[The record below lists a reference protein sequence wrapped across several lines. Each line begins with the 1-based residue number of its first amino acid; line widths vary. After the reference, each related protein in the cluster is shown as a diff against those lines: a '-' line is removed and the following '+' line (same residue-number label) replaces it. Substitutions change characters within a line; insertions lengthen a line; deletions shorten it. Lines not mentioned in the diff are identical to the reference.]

1 MAKKKEVVKTLKLQ
15 IQAARA
21 SPAPPIGPA
30 LGQAGVNIMQFCKEF
45 NEKTQAQEGM
55 VIPVIITVYKDRS
68 FEFELKTPPASVLLL
83 KAAGIEKGSANP
95 LKEKVAK
102 LSIKKVQEIAKLKL
116 KDLNTDDLDQAVN
129 IIKGTAKSMG
139 IEVI

>member
-15 IQAARA
+15 IPAARA

-55 VIPVIITVYKDRS
+55 IIPVIITVYKDRS
-68 FEFELKTPPASVLLL
+68 FEFELKTPPTSILLL
-83 KAAGIEKGSANP
+83 KAAGIEKGSGNP

-102 LSIKKVQEIAKLKL
+102 LSMKKVQEIAKLKL

>member
-1 MAKKKEVVKTLKLQ
+1 MAKKKEIVKTLKLQ
-15 IQAARA
+15 IPAARA

-55 VIPVIITVYKDRS
+55 IIPVIITVYKDRS
-68 FEFELKTPPASVLLL
+68 FEFELKTPPTSILLL
-83 KAAGIEKGSANP
+83 KAAGIEKGSGNP

-102 LSIKKVQEIAKLKL
+102 LSMKKVQEIAKLKL